1 MIIEDCNAMNFLIG
15 TVLKKDFNISSA
27 KNSAD
32 AMDQLQSDLNKDLII
47 LNISDENC
55 DNYELLEHIASSS
68 VLNDIQ
74 RVVISDSDDE
84 QLKSKTAELGASL
97 FFTKPFDPVRLSDQV
112 RDLVK
117 LNEGSFSRKR
127 KFSINMNIF

>member
-1 MIIEDCNAMNFLIG
+1 MIIDDCNAINFLIG

-68 VLNDIQ
+68 VVNDIQ

-84 QLKSKTAELGASL
+84 ELKFKTAELGADVYKRQTQGYCL
-97 FFTKPFDPVRLSDQV
+97 KY
-112 RDLVK
+112 
-117 LNEGSFSRKR
+117 SRMAWKS
-127 KFSINMNIF
+127 KNW